1 MDKEQNSDHMIL
13 DLLLRLVL
21 IYLEITQFSK
31 SQINFN
37 KLNRFYSNN
46 LLKDMPIFL
55 NVLAEL
61 KESKQFY
68 STILGL
74 ISNIWFNN
82 QYLLFVYNLILN
94 LYSYTGY
101 ISSNP

>member
-68 STILGL
+68 STLLGL

-94 LYSYTGY
+94 LYSYTGL
-101 ISSNP
+101 SSSP

>member
-1 MDKEQNSDHMIL
+1 MDKKQNYDHVII

-74 ISNIWFNN
+74 ISNI
-82 QYLLFVYNLILN
+82 
-94 LYSYTGY
+94 
-101 ISSNP
+101 

>member
-1 MDKEQNSDHMIL
+1 MII

-37 KLNRFYSNN
+37 NLNRFYSNN

-61 KESKQFY
+61 EESKQFY

-74 ISNIWFNN
+74 ISNI
-82 QYLLFVYNLILN
+82 
-94 LYSYTGY
+94 
-101 ISSNP
+101 

>member
-1 MDKEQNSDHMIL
+1 MII
-13 DLLLRLVL
+13 DLLLRLAL

-74 ISNIWFNN
+74 ISNI
-82 QYLLFVYNLILN
+82 
-94 LYSYTGY
+94 
-101 ISSNP
+101 

>member
-1 MDKEQNSDHMIL
+1 MDKKQNLDHVII

-74 ISNIWFNN
+74 ISNI
-82 QYLLFVYNLILN
+82 
-94 LYSYTGY
+94 
-101 ISSNP
+101 

>member
-1 MDKEQNSDHMIL
+1 MDKGQNSDHMII

-74 ISNIWFNN
+74 ISNI
-82 QYLLFVYNLILN
+82 
-94 LYSYTGY
+94 
-101 ISSNP
+101 

>member
-1 MDKEQNSDHMIL
+1 MII

-68 STILGL
+68 STLLGL
-74 ISNIWFNN
+74 ISNI
-82 QYLLFVYNLILN
+82 
-94 LYSYTGY
+94 
-101 ISSNP
+101 

>member
-68 STILGL
+68 STLLGL
-74 ISNIWFNN
+74 ISNI
-82 QYLLFVYNLILN
+82 
-94 LYSYTGY
+94 
-101 ISSNP
+101 

>member
-1 MDKEQNSDHMIL
+1 MDKEQNSDHMII

-61 KESKQFY
+61 KESKQF
-68 STILGL
+68 
-74 ISNIWFNN
+74 
-82 QYLLFVYNLILN
+82 
-94 LYSYTGY
+94 
-101 ISSNP
+101 

>member
-1 MDKEQNSDHMIL
+1 MII
-13 DLLLRLVL
+13 DLQLRLVL
-21 IYLEITQFSK
+21 IYFETTQFSK

-68 STILGL
+68 STLLGL
-74 ISNIWFNN
+74 ISNI
-82 QYLLFVYNLILN
+82 
-94 LYSYTGY
+94 
-101 ISSNP
+101 